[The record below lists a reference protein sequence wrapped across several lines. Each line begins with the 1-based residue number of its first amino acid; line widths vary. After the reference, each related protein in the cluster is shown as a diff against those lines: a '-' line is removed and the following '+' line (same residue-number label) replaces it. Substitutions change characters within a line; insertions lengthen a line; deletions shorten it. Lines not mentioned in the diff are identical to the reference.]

1 MVRFATLNVRG
12 LTMSREKFVQNTLS
26 LTPGHTTTLRQVADR
41 NGISISEQARRVF
54 DDWQERLRDKTPMPP
69 QPRTFPSR

>member
-1 MVRFATLNVRG
+1 MVRFATLTVRG

-26 LTPGHTTTLRQVADR
+26 LTTAHTTTLRQVADR

-54 DDWQERLRDKTPMPP
+54 DDWQESLRNKTPMPP